1 MNANRKRMF
10 KVIDKQLLLVV
21 FLILVLGLVVL
32 TSATINA
39 VDGKPFYYLE
49 KQLVLIVVSLVLA
62 YVVLRID
69 LGQLQKVS
77 WYVYGL
83 ALVLLTAVLILGSEQ
98 RGTTGWIG
106 YGSFKLQPA
115 EISKVLIIASFAS
128 FLAKRQGELQTLR
141 QMIPAFAF
149 VGVPFLLVMLQPD
162 LGTGLVFLAI
172 LVGMMLVAGANPRIL
187 LTLMGIGIGA
197 AILWVFL
204 HNQFGLWLPL
214 KDYQLS
220 RLTVF
225 INPYEDGRGG
235 RGDGWNTIQS
245 LVAIGSGGLTGKGLF
260 HGTQAQLQFL
270 PERHTDFIYAV
281 IGEELGFIG
290 AAGLIFLYIVLTYR
304 SLIIAIEAR
313 DLYSTLL
320 VTGVLAMWMFHIL
333 ENIGM
338 SIGIMPVTGIPLPF
352 VSYGGSAMLANFL
365 GLALIISVNLRGRKI
380 LF

>member
-1 MNANRKRMF
+1 MNITKRRWLRA
-10 KVIDKQLLLVV
+10 IDKPFIVSVLL
-21 FLILVLGLVVL
+21 IIVLGLLIL

-39 VDGKPFYYLE
+39 VKDNPFYYLE
-49 KQLVLIVVSLVLA
+49 KQLLLIGFSIILA
-62 YVVLRID
+62 YLILRIEV
-69 LGQLQKVS
+69 GQLQKVS

-83 ALVLLTAVLILGSEQ
+83 ALILLIVVLVFGSEQ

-106 YGSFKLQPA
+106 FGAAKIQPA
-115 EISKVLIIASFAS
+115 EISKVLLITSFAS
-128 FLAKRQGELQTLR
+128 FLARRQGELETLQ
-141 QMIPAFAF
+141 QMLPAFLY
-149 VGVPFLLVMLQPD
+149 VGVPFLLVMAQPD

-172 LVGMMLVAGANPRIL
+172 LVGMMLVAGANPRVL
-187 LTLMGIGIGA
+187 LTLVGG
-197 AILWVFL
+197 AILLAVVWVVL
-204 HNQFGLWLPL
+204 HTHFGLWLPL

-225 INPYEDGRGG
+225 IDPYKDGMGG

-245 LVAIGSGGLTGKGLF
+245 LVAIGSGGLVGKGLF

-281 IGEELGFIG
+281 LGEELGFIG
-290 AAGLIFLYIVLTYR
+290 AAGLIILYIVMTYR
-304 SLIIAIEAR
+304 ALIIALEAR

-320 VTGVLAMWMFHIL
+320 VSGVLTMWLFHIL

-352 VSYGGSAMLANFL
+352 VSYGGSAMLANFM
-365 GLALIISVNLRGRKI
+365 GLALILGVNLRGRKI

>member
-1 MNANRKRMF
+1 MNVNRKRWV
-10 KVIDKQLLLVV
+10 KAIDKPFVIAISM
-21 FLILVLGLVVL
+21 ILVLGLIVL

-39 VDGKPFYYLE
+39 VKGNPYYYLE
-49 KQLVLIVVSLVLA
+49 KQVVLIIVSMVLA
-62 YVVLRID
+62 YLLLRLDI
-69 LGQLQKVS
+69 GQLQKVS
-77 WYVYGL
+77 WYIYGL
-83 ALVLLTAVLILGSEQ
+83 ALVLLALVLVFGSEQ

-106 YGSFKLQPA
+106 FGGYKIQPA
-115 EISKVLIIASFAS
+115 EISKVLIIAAFAS
-128 FLAKRQGELQTLR
+128 FLARRQGELETLK
-141 QMIPAFAF
+141 QMLPAFIY
-149 VGVPFLLVMLQPD
+149 VGVPFVLVMLQPD
-162 LGTGLVFLAI
+162 LGTGLVFIAI
-172 LVGMMLVAGANPRIL
+172 LVGMMLVAGANPRLL
-187 LTLMGIGIGA
+187 LTLTGGA
-197 AILWVFL
+197 ILLAILWVVL
-204 HNQFGLWLPL
+204 HNYLGVWLPL

-225 INPYEDGRGG
+225 LDPYQDGMGG

-245 LVAIGSGGLTGKGLF
+245 LVAIGSGGFMGKGLF

-290 AAGLIFLYIVLTYR
+290 AAGLIFLYIVMTYR
-304 SLIIAIEAR
+304 ALIIALEAR

-320 VTGVLAMWMFHIL
+320 VTGVLTMWMFHIL

-352 VSYGGSAMLANFL
+352 VSYGGSAMLANFI
-365 GLALIISVNLRGRKI
+365 GLAIILGVNLRGRKI

>member
-1 MNANRKRMF
+1 MKATTKRMF
-10 KVIDKQLLLVV
+10 KAIDKPFIISVL
-21 FLILVLGLVVL
+21 LILVVGLMVL
-32 TSATINA
+32 TSATISVVESN
-39 VDGKPFYYLE
+39 PLYYLE

-62 YVVLRID
+62 YLILKID
-69 LGQLQKVS
+69 FGQLQKVS

-83 ALVLLTAVLILGSEQ
+83 AILLLILVLALGTEQ

-106 YGSFKLQPA
+106 FGTFKLQPA
-115 EISKVLIIASFAS
+115 EISKVLIIMGFAS
-128 FLAKRQGELQTLR
+128 FLAHRQGELRTLK
-141 QMIPAFAF
+141 QMIPAFAY
-149 VGVPFLLVMLQPD
+149 VGFPFLLVMLQPD
-162 LGTGLVFLAI
+162 LGTGLVFLAV

-187 LTLMGIGIGA
+187 LTLVGG
-197 AILWVFL
+197 AILLAIIWVIL
-204 HNQFGLWLPL
+204 HKQFGIWLPL

-225 INPYEDGRGG
+225 INPYQDGMGG

-245 LVAIGSGGLTGKGLF
+245 LVAIGSGGLFGKGLF

-270 PERHTDFIYAV
+270 PEKHTDFIYAV
-281 IGEELGFIG
+281 MGEELGFIG
-290 AAGLIFLYIVLTYR
+290 AAGLIILYIIMTYR
-304 SLIIAIEAR
+304 SLIIALEAR

-320 VTGVLAMWMFHIL
+320 VTGVVTMWLFHIL

-352 VSYGGSAMLANFL
+352 VSYGGSAMMANFM
-365 GLALIISVNLRGRKI
+365 GLALILGVNLRGRKI

>member
-1 MNANRKRMF
+1 MSATNKRWI
-10 KVIDKQLLLVV
+10 KAVDKQFIMAI
-21 FLILVLGLVVL
+21 FLIIVLGLIVL
-32 TSATINA
+32 TSATIKA
-39 VDGKPFYYLE
+39 VNDNPFYYLE
-49 KQLVLIVVSLVLA
+49 KQIVLIIVSLVLA
-62 YVVLRID
+62 YLVLRID
-69 LGQLQKVS
+69 LGQLQKVN

-83 ALVLLTAVLILGSEQ
+83 ALALLLLVLVFGSEQ

-106 YGSFKLQPA
+106 YGIFKIQPA
-115 EISKVLIIASFAS
+115 EISKVLIVVGFAS
-128 FLAKRQGELQTLR
+128 FLAQRQGELNTLKA
-141 QMIPAFAF
+141 MIPAFAY
-149 VGVPFLLVMLQPD
+149 VAVPFGLVMLQPD

-187 LTLMGIGIGA
+187 ITLVIGA
-197 AILWVFL
+197 ILLAILWVVL
-204 HNQFGLWLPL
+204 HKQIGLWLPL

-225 INPYEDGRGG
+225 IDPYKDGMGG

-245 LVAIGSGGLTGKGLF
+245 LVAVGSGGLLGKGLF

-290 AAGLIFLYIVLTYR
+290 AAGLILLYIVMTYR
-304 SLIIAIEAR
+304 ALIIALEAR
-313 DLYSTLL
+313 DLYATLL
-320 VTGVLAMWMFHIL
+320 VVGVLTMWLFHIL

-365 GLALIISVNLRGRKI
+365 GLALILGVNLRGRKI